1 MRVQVPLLITFL
13 AGVFM
18 AVQFFVP
25 HELGV
30 TVYEELLNWGIIV
43 AAFAL
48 VLGIG
53 SLLRTHWDKIRR
65 RRRDWP
71 YSVVAIASFV
81 LMCVVGLFF
90 GAERGTGFD
99 WIFRHVQVPLDAT
112 MFSLLAFFIA
122 SAAFR
127 TFRAR
132 SVEATLLL
140 IAAIVVMLG
149 RVPGS
154 LIVLFGES
162 SAGLW
167 LHNAMPDISEW
178 IMNFPTVAGKR
189 GIIFGVALGAIA
201 TALRVILGI
210 ERSHLGGG
218 GAGGG
223 ADGP

>member
-1 MRVQVPLLITFL
+1 
-13 AGVFM
+13 M

-25 HELGV
+25 HELGQ
-30 TVYEELLNWGIIV
+30 TAFAELLNWGRIV

-48 VLGIG
+48 VLGIQ
-53 SLLRTHWDKIRR
+53 SLLRTHVEKIRR
-65 RRRDWP
+65 QRRDWP
-71 YSVVAIASFV
+71 YSVVAIVSFV
-81 LMCVVGLFF
+81 LMVFVGIFF
-90 GAERGTGFD
+90 GHNPGTAFD

-140 IAAIVVMLG
+140 VAAVVVMLG

-154 LIVLFGES
+154 ILVVMGES
-162 SAGLW
+162 AAGQW
-167 LHNAMPDISEW
+167 LHGMMPDVSEW
-178 IMNFPTVAGKR
+178 IMDFPTVAGKR

-223 ADGP
+223 APGP

>member
-1 MRVQVPLLITFL
+1 VRLQIPLAITFL
-13 AGVFM
+13 VGLFM

-25 HELGV
+25 HEMFHGSLENV
-30 TVYEELLNWGIIV
+30 LAWVRIV
-43 AAFAL
+43 GAFAL

-71 YSVVAIASFV
+71 YSIVTILSF
-81 LMCVVGLFF
+81 LAMCVIGIGF
-90 GAERGTGFD
+90 GHEPGTVFY
-99 WIFRHVQVPLDAT
+99 WVFENIQVPLDAT

-132 SVEATLLL
+132 STEATLLL
-140 IAAIVVMLG
+140 VAAVVVMLG
-149 RVPGS
+149 RVPS
-154 LIVLFGES
+154 ALIVMFGDTS
-162 SAGLW
+162 VGQY
-167 LHNAMPDISEW
+167 LHANMPDVSEW
-178 IMNFPTVAGKR
+178 IMNVPTVAGKR

-201 TALRVILGI
+201 TALRVLLGI

-218 GAGGG
+218 GGGG
-223 ADGP
+223 R

>member
-1 MRVQVPLLITFL
+1 MRLQIPLVITFL
-13 AGVFM
+13 VGCFM

-25 HELGV
+25 HEIFQGSF
-30 TVYEELLNWGIIV
+30 ESLLAWARIV
-43 AAFAL
+43 GAFAL

-53 SLLRTHWDKIRR
+53 SLLRTHWEKIRR

-71 YSVVAIASFV
+71 YSVVTILSF
-81 LMCVVGLFF
+81 LAMCVIGIGFGHEPGTVFF
-90 GAERGTGFD
+90 WVFEN
-99 WIFRHVQVPLDAT
+99 IQVPLDAT

-132 SVEATLLL
+132 STEATLLL
-140 IAAIVVMLG
+140 FAAIIVMLG
-149 RVPGS
+149 RVPS
-154 LIVLFGES
+154 TLIVMFGDS
-162 SAGLW
+162 SVGQY
-167 LHNAMPDISEW
+167 LHAHMPDVSEW

-218 GAGGG
+218 GGGG
-223 ADGP
+223 Q